1 MLYLH
6 PRDEQ
11 RYRDAKLPTDGLMS
25 FRCKTCGNTRSRSK
39 AVRSWPVAGGNV
51 RSAAND

>member
-11 RYRDAKLPTDGLMS
+11 RFRDAKLPTDGLMS
-25 FRCKTCGNTRSRSK
+25 FRCKTCGQTRYSIQGRK
-39 AVRSWPVAGGNV
+39 KLAGGG
-51 RSAAND
+51 